1 MVYFAT
7 WFAEVGAADAGAVGG
22 KGASLGELTRAGV
35 AVPPGFVVTT
45 AGFGEAMAVVDPIGR
60 QRGRVAR
67 LDPDDL
73 TAVTQVTGELRRRIG
88 YLPVPDP
95 VRRTVSAHY
104 RSLSASERS
113 SEASDAAG
121 FAAGAVAVRSSATG
135 EDSADASYA
144 GLQDTYLWV
153 RGEEAVLS
161 YLRRCWASLYS
172 VESVCYRR
180 RHGLPEPELAMAV
193 VVQRM
198 VDPRCAGVMFTRSP
212 LTGDRSVVAIEA
224 TWGLGSALVGGDV
237 TPDRFAVNKVTGE
250 VVTRAVSRKLRQ
262 HLPDPAG
269 TGICERDVPPSRVDA
284 CCLTDAELGDL
295 VRVAKRIEAHYRA
308 PQDIEWAIAGDDIY
322 VLQSRPETVWA
333 QRDAAAVPVVP
344 VRPRALDHVL
354 DVLGGRAAWG

>member
-1 MVYFAT
+1 MVCYAARFA
-7 WFAEVGAADAGAVGG
+7 AVGMPDVGAVGG

-45 AGFGEAMAVVDPIGR
+45 AAFHEAMAVVDPIER
-60 QRGRVAR
+60 QRGRIAG

-73 TAVTQVTGELRRRIG
+73 TEVTKVTGELRRRIG

-104 RSLSASERS
+104 RSI
-113 SEASDAAG
+113 G
-121 FAAGAVAVRSSATG
+121 AGAVAVRSSATG
-135 EDSADASYA
+135 EDSAEASFA

-153 RGEEAVLS
+153 RGEEPVLS
-161 YLRRCWASLYS
+161 HLRRCWASLYS

-193 VVQRM
+193 VVQQM

-212 LTGDRSVVAIEA
+212 LTGDRSVVAVEA

-237 TPDRFAVNKVTGE
+237 TPDRFMVNKVTGE
-250 VVTRAVSRKLRQ
+250 VVTRAVSRKLHQ
-262 HLPDPAG
+262 HRPDPAG
-269 TGICERDVPPSRVDA
+269 AGVRTEEVPPELVDA
-284 CCLTDAELGDL
+284 CCLTDAELGAL
-295 VRVAKRIEAHYRA
+295 VAVAKRVEAHYRA
-308 PQDIEWAIAGDDIY
+308 PQDIEWAIAGDDIH

-333 QRDAAAVPVVP
+333 RRDAAAVPVVP